1 MIKNEKSKLTKLG
14 ILIFVLIYGCAKKK
28 EENIQ
33 IENKINKETMLY
45 NDNNDKI
52 KSILIKQVDSGSD
65 EVYGSF
71 QDYNKDD
78 LDALVIVAQSILKS
92 SGYKIVDNKNFND
105 IVKKV
110 FGRIIDDHSINEYL
124 KIETFAENKCDKSL
138 QYYPYTTDAQYLYVV
153 KGKFIT
159 NFYPLPTII
168 DYLKLFPDVSKFE
181 KEDIIIEDKIENVKT
196 KASQWKDD
204 LQYLAQTREKNIQI
218 LINRNKYLFNDNK
231 ASLVWLKF
239 NDQEFL
245 ESLVKVFG
253 YVQDKDLLK
262 WVLDRSLKEDKS
274 KEEEF
279 YKILVTKTCDNKY
292 IFHKEV
298 FDIMSQADAKNK
310 ENYLNFLIGRI
321 DLPKIEGLNF
331 SEDTRIKALYCYY
344 ATKIDRNYMFSF
356 FPKLNDEKFEEEFKR
371 NNYYNI
377 PDFKKLFEDT
387 KNGGIGLPM

>member
-33 IENKINKETMLY
+33 NENKINKETMLY

-138 QYYPYTTDAQYLYVV
+138 QYYPYAADAQYLYVV

-239 NDQEFL
+239 NDQVFL
-245 ESLVKVFG
+245 ESLVKIFG

-262 WVLDRSLKEDKS
+262 WVLDRNLNDDEFDKLL
-274 KEEEF
+274 F
-279 YKILVTKTCDNKY
+279 TKTCDNKY
-292 IFHKEV
+292 IFHKEIFEV
-298 FDIMSQADAKNK
+298 MTKADTKSK
-310 ENYLNFLIGRI
+310 EKYLLYLRGKTE
-321 DLPKIEGLNF
+321 LPKV
-331 SEDTRIKALYCYY
+331 EDTSFSDTARIYGLYCYY
-344 ATKIDRNYMFSF
+344 ATKFTQSIDKGYVYTF

-371 NNYYNI
+371 SNYYNI
-377 PDFKKLFEDT
+377 PDFKKLFDDT

>member
-1 MIKNEKSKLTKLG
+1 MIKNKKMKLAKIG
-14 ILIFVLIYGCAKKK
+14 ILIFVFIYSCAKKN

-33 IENKINKETMLY
+33 NDNKINNETMFY

-52 KSILIKQVDSGSD
+52 KSILIKQVDSGND

-92 SGYKIVDNKNFND
+92 SGYKIIDNKNFND
-105 IVKKV
+105 IIKKV
-110 FGRIIDDHSINEYL
+110 FGRIIDDHSTNEYL

-138 QYYPYTTDAQYLYVV
+138 QYYPYTNDAQYLYVV

-204 LQYLAQTREKNIQI
+204 LEYLAQTREKNIQI
-218 LINRNKYLFNDNK
+218 LTNRNKYLFNDNK

-239 NDQEFL
+239 NDEYFL

-253 YVQDKDLLK
+253 YVQDEDLLK
-262 WVLDRSLKEDKS
+262 WVLDKNLNDDEFDK
-274 KEEEF
+274 
-279 YKILVTKTCDNKY
+279 LLLTKTCDNKF
-292 IFHKEV
+292 IFHKEIFEV
-298 FDIMSQADAKNK
+298 MTKADKKSK
-310 ENYLNFLIGRI
+310 ESYLLYLRGKTE
-321 DLPKIEGLNF
+321 LPKVDDTNF
-331 SEDTRIKALYCYY
+331 SDTAKIFALYCYY
-344 ATKIDRNYMFSF
+344 ATKFTQSIDQGDVYTF
-356 FPKLNDEKFEEEFKR
+356 FPKLNEKKYEEEFRK

-377 PDFKKLFEDT
+377 PDFKELFEQT

>member
-1 MIKNEKSKLTKLG
+1 MIKNEKIKLTKIG
-14 ILIFVLIYGCAKKK
+14 ILIFALIYSCAKKK

-33 IENKINKETMLY
+33 SDNKTNNETMFY

-52 KSILIKQVDSGSD
+52 KSILIKQVSSGSD
-65 EVYGSF
+65 AVYGSF

-105 IVKKV
+105 IIKKV

-138 QYYPYTTDAQYLYVV
+138 QYYPYTADAQYLYVV
-153 KGKFIT
+153 KGKFII

-239 NDQEFL
+239 NDEYFL

-262 WVLDRSLKEDKS
+262 WVLDRNLDD
-274 KEEEF
+274 EEF
-279 YKILVTKTCDNKY
+279 DKLLFTKTCDNKY
-292 IFHKEV
+292 IFHKEIFEV
-298 FDIMSQADAKNK
+298 MTKADERTKEKYIMYLRAKT
-310 ENYLNFLIGRI
+310 E
-321 DLPKIEGLNF
+321 LPKVDDANF
-331 SEDTRIKALYCYY
+331 NETAKIYALYCYY
-344 ATKIDRNYMFSF
+344 ATKFTQSIEQGDVYTF
-356 FPKLNDEKFEEEFKR
+356 FPKLNEKKYEEEFKK